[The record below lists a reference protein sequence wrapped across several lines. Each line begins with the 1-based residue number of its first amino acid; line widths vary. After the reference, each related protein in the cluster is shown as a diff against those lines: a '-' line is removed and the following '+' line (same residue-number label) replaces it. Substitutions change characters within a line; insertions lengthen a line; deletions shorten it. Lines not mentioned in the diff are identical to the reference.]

1 MTATTQP
8 FHARA
13 QPHHLQET
21 LNGHLSPGSG
31 VPAGVARPR
40 VQLTATED
48 PKAWDYRYMFEKM
61 SARSEALDE
70 QIDTFAFTIMDAYGL
85 TELGDPHVPAED
97 ATYTVGRILSP
108 PTDSNKATVGSLYLQ
123 SSRQF
128 GGGNIVPLRFSP
140 DVKVRGGAPGVRGF
154 GLFPGCLVC
163 VKGRNG
169 GGDAYVADEVL
180 MPPAQILPSSLPD
193 EIVQYQQGERLG
205 GLPMSIYS
213 CAGPYTLDNN
223 LEYEPLD
230 ALVDVVCDER
240 PDAVIMLGP
249 FVDAHH
255 PAIASGAL
263 RQTPVE
269 LFRQQI
275 ASRLARINEESPGTV
290 VILIPSVRDLLS
302 RHAAFP
308 QAMLERD
315 GLGLSKRVKV
325 LPNPCTFSLNEVVI
339 STSSVDT
346 LFHLRREE
354 LFQRAEEAEP
364 DPSTPVNRNP
374 QGDAMA
380 NLVRHVLG
388 QRSFYPLFPAPEAL
402 AHEVNLD
409 VTHWDQ
415 MSLGDT
421 APDVLI
427 LPSKLRHFSKIV
439 DETLVVNPG
448 HLSRANAP
456 GTFAKIT
463 VHPSTPERLEQV
475 DEEGY
480 TTHGVAER
488 ARSEVWRI

>member
-1 MTATTQP
+1 M
-8 FHARA
+8 
-13 QPHHLQET
+13 
-21 LNGHLSPGSG
+21 
-31 VPAGVARPR
+31 
-40 VQLTATED
+40 
-48 PKAWDYRYMFEKM
+48 
-61 SARSEALDE
+61 
-70 QIDTFAFTIMDAYGL
+70 
-85 TELGDPHVPAED
+85 
-97 ATYTVGRILSP
+97 
-108 PTDSNKATVGSLYLQ
+108 
-123 SSRQF
+123 
-128 GGGNIVPLRFSP
+128 
-140 DVKVRGGAPGVRGF
+140 
-154 GLFPGCLVC
+154 
-163 VKGRNG
+163 
-169 GGDAYVADEVL
+169 
-180 MPPAQILPSSLPD
+180 LPSSLPD

-213 CAGPYTLDNN
+213 TAGPYTLDDN
-223 LEYEPLD
+223 LDYEPLD

-249 FVDAHH
+249 FVDAQH
-255 PAIASGAL
+255 PQIASGAL
-263 RQTPVE
+263 RQTPTE
-269 LFRQQI
+269 LFREQI
-275 ASRLARINEESPGTV
+275 ASRLARITEESPGTV

-315 GLGLSKRVKV
+315 GLGLSRRVKV

-364 DPSTPVNRNP
+364 DPSVPAARNP

-427 LPSKLRHFSKIV
+427 LPSKLKHFSKV
-439 DETLVVNPG
+439 
-448 HLSRANAP
+448 S
-456 GTFAKIT
+456 
-463 VHPSTPERLEQV
+463 S
-475 DEEGY
+475 
-480 TTHGVAER
+480 ER
-488 ARSEVWRI
+488 ATSHEPRSGERRAV